1 MATASSTA
9 DVGVQRLARRRL
21 TVATMLSDLIRH
33 RSLVFALLVRQLQA
47 RYRGS
52 VLGFVWTFLNPLLL
66 MAVYAL
72 VFRFFMRLAVDNY
85 ALFLLAGLLPWTW
98 FASSLSEGTNSIV
111 GGSSL
116 VTKSL
121 FPTEI
126 LPTVVVLA
134 NMVNFLL
141 SIPLLLVAAW
151 LYGLPIHLLPWLSLV
166 PVIVLQLVFTLGA
179 VLALAALNV
188 HYRDVQH
195 VVANLLLLWFFLTPI
210 VYPVWQ
216 VPESMQPLFWV
227 NPMALFA
234 ESYQAV
240 FVHSAWPELE
250 TLAMLALYAL
260 VSLLVGAKIFD
271 GYRDTFPEL
280 V

>member
-1 MATASSTA
+1 MRSAST
-9 DVGVQRLARRRL
+9 
-21 TVATMLSDLIRH
+21 
-33 RSLVFALLVRQLQA
+33 RSLSAGPAGHALSLVTTATDLVHHRALVTALLVRQLKL

-72 VFRFFMRLAVDNY
+72 VFRFYMRIAVPNY

-98 FASSLSEGTNSIV
+98 FSSSLGEGTNAIV
-111 GGSSL
+111 GGSGL

-126 LPTVVVLA
+126 LPAVVVLS

-141 SIPLLLVAAW
+141 SIPLLLVAGW
-151 LYGLPIHLLPWLSLV
+151 LYGVTPSPLSFVFLV
-166 PVIVLQLVFTLGA
+166 PVIALQCGFTLGI

-195 VVANLLLLWFFLTPI
+195 IVANFLLLWFFLTPI
-210 VYPVWQ
+210 VYPASQ
-216 VPESMQPLFWV
+216 VPPEMHALLWANPLA
-227 NPMALFA
+227 M
-234 ESYQAV
+234 
-240 FVHSAWPELE
+240 FVEAYHAIFVAASWPKLE
-250 TLAMLALYAL
+250 TLAMLLAYTLAALL
-260 VSLLVGAKIFD
+260 IGAKIFD

>member
-1 MATASSTA
+1 MAVSVSQRVASRASGPSFAALTMVA
-9 DVGVQRLARRRL
+9 DLV
-21 TVATMLSDLIRH
+21 RH
-33 RSLVFALLVRQLQA
+33 RSLVLALLERELKA

-52 VLGFVWTFLNPLLL
+52 ILGFVWTFLNPLLL

-72 VFRFFMRLAVDNY
+72 VFRFYMRIAVPNY

-98 FASSLSEGTNSIV
+98 FSSSLADGTNAIV

-126 LPTVVVLA
+126 LPAVVVLS
-134 NMVNFLL
+134 NMVNFAL
-141 SIPLLLVAAW
+141 SIPLLALAGWAYGVPFNPVAW
-151 LYGLPIHLLPWLSLV
+151 LWLV
-166 PVIVLQLVFTLGA
+166 PVMVLQCVFTLGL
-179 VLALAALNV
+179 VLSLAALNV

-210 VYPVWQ
+210 VYPASQ
-216 VPESMQPLFWV
+216 VPERLHLLLWA
-227 NPMALFA
+227 NPVALFTA
-234 ESYQAV
+234 IYRDI
-240 FVHSAWPELE
+240 FVTPAWPNLE
-250 TLAMLALYAL
+250 AFGALTIYAL
-260 VSLLVGAKIFD
+260 ASILVGAKIFD

>member
-1 MATASSTA
+1 VAVSVSQRVASRASGPSFAALTMAANL
-9 DVGVQRLARRRL
+9 V
-21 TVATMLSDLIRH
+21 RH
-33 RSLVFALLVRQLQA
+33 RSLVLALLERELKA

-52 VLGFVWTFLNPLLL
+52 ILGFVWTFLNPLLL

-72 VFRFFMRLAVDNY
+72 VFRFYMRIAVANY

-98 FASSLSEGTNSIV
+98 FSSSLADGTNAIV

-126 LPTVVVLA
+126 LPVVVVLS
-134 NMVNFLL
+134 NMVNFAL
-141 SIPLLLVAAW
+141 SIPLLALAGWAYGVSFSPLAW
-151 LYGLPIHLLPWLSLV
+151 LWLV
-166 PVIVLQLVFTLGA
+166 PVMVLQCVFTLGL
-179 VLALAALNV
+179 VLSLAALNV

-210 VYPVWQ
+210 VYPASQ
-216 VPESMQPLFWV
+216 VPERLHLLLWA
-227 NPMALFA
+227 NPVALFT
-234 ESYQAV
+234 EIYRDI
-240 FVHSAWPELE
+240 FVTPAWPNLE
-250 TLAMLALYAL
+250 AFGVLTIYAL
-260 VSLLVGAKIFD
+260 VSILVGAKIFD

>member
-1 MATASSTA
+1 MTEALRAMPRRITRPPFAALTTAA
-9 DVGVQRLARRRL
+9 DLV
-21 TVATMLSDLIRH
+21 RH
-33 RSLVFALLVRQLQA
+33 RALVWALLVRQLKV

-72 VFRFFMRLAVDNY
+72 VFRFYMRIAVPNY
-85 ALFLLAGLLPWTW
+85 ALFLLAGLLPWQW
-98 FASSLSEGTNSIV
+98 FASSLNEGTNAIV

-141 SIPLLLVAAW
+141 SIPLLVVAGW
-151 LYGLPIHLLPWLSLV
+151 IYGIAPSPLPWLSLV
-166 PVIVLQLVFTLGA
+166 PVIVLQCGFTLGL

-195 VVANLLLLWFFLTPI
+195 IVSNLLLLWFFLTPI
-210 VYPVWQ
+210 VYPESQ
-216 VPESMQPLFWV
+216 VPERMRALLLL
-227 NPMALFA
+227 NPIALFIHA
-234 ESYQAV
+234 YHDV
-240 FVHSAWPELE
+240 LVHASWPSPE
-250 TLAMLALYAL
+250 TVGLLALYTVISL
-260 VSLLVGAKIFD
+260 VVGARIYD
-271 GYRDTFPEL
+271 AYRDTFPEL

>member
-1 MATASSTA
+1 VAVSVSQGVASTPSFAALTMAA
-9 DVGVQRLARRRL
+9 DLV
-21 TVATMLSDLIRH
+21 RH
-33 RSLVFALLVRQLQA
+33 RSLVVALLVRELKA

-52 VLGFVWTFLNPLLL
+52 ILGFIWTFLNPLLL

-72 VFRFFMRLAVDNY
+72 VFRFYMRIAVPNY

-98 FASSLSEGTNSIV
+98 FSSSLADGTNAIV

-126 LPTVVVLA
+126 LPAVVVLS
-134 NMVNFLL
+134 NMVNFAL
-141 SIPLLLVAAW
+141 SIPLLALAGWAYGVSFSPLAW
-151 LYGLPIHLLPWLSLV
+151 LWLV
-166 PVIVLQLVFTLGA
+166 PVMALQCVFTLGL
-179 VLALAALNV
+179 VLSLAALNV

-210 VYPVWQ
+210 VYPPSQ
-216 VPESMQPLFWV
+216 VPERLHPLLWA
-227 NPMALFA
+227 NPVALFT
-234 ESYQAV
+234 EIYRDI
-240 FVHSAWPELE
+240 FVTPVGPNLE
-250 TLAMLALYAL
+250 AFGALTIYAL
-260 VSLLVGAKIFD
+260 VSILVGAKIFD

>member
-1 MATASSTA
+1 VAVFVSQGVTGRASVPSFAAFTMMA
-9 DVGVQRLARRRL
+9 
-21 TVATMLSDLIRH
+21 DLVRH
-33 RSLVFALLVRQLQA
+33 RSLVLALLVRELKV

-52 VLGFVWTFLNPLLL
+52 ILGFVWTFLNPLLL

-72 VFRFFMRLAVDNY
+72 VFRYYMRIAVPNY

-98 FASSLSEGTNSIV
+98 FASSLADGTNAIV

-126 LPTVVVLA
+126 LPTVVVLS
-134 NMVNFLL
+134 NMVNFAL
-141 SIPLLLVAAW
+141 SIPLLAFAGWAYGVSFSPLAW
-151 LYGLPIHLLPWLSLV
+151 LCLV
-166 PVIVLQLVFTLGA
+166 PVMALQCVFTLGL
-179 VLALAALNV
+179 VLSLSALNV

-210 VYPVWQ
+210 VYPASQ
-216 VPESMQPLFWV
+216 VPERLHPLLWM
-227 NPMALFA
+227 NPVALFT
-234 ESYQAV
+234 EIYRDI
-240 FVHSAWPELE
+240 FVTPTWPDVRGFGLMA
-250 TLAMLALYAL
+250 TYAL
-260 VSLLVGAKIFD
+260 ASVLVGAKIFD

>member
-1 MATASSTA
+1 VAVSEAHPLPRRVARPPFAVWNTAH
-9 DVGVQRLARRRL
+9 
-21 TVATMLSDLIRH
+21 DLVRH
-33 RSLVFALLVRQLQA
+33 RALVWALLVRQLKV

-72 VFRFFMRLAVDNY
+72 VFRFYMRIAVPNY
-85 ALFLLAGLLPWTW
+85 ALFLLAGLLPWQW
-98 FASSLSEGTNSIV
+98 FASSLNEGTNAIV

-141 SIPLLLVAAW
+141 SIPLLWIAGW
-151 LYGLPIHLLPWLSLV
+151 IYGIAPSPLPWLSLV
-166 PVIVLQLVFTLGA
+166 PVIVLQFGFTLGL

-195 VVANLLLLWFFLTPI
+195 IVSNLLLLWFFLTPI
-210 VYPVWQ
+210 VYPESQ
-216 VPESMQPLFWV
+216 VPEQMRGLLLL
-227 NPMALFA
+227 NPMALFTHGYHEVLVNA
-234 ESYQAV
+234 SWPSLESV
-240 FVHSAWPELE
+240 G
-250 TLAMLALYAL
+250 MLCAYAAA
-260 VSLLVGAKIFD
+260 SLLIGTKIYD
-271 GYRDTFPEL
+271 AYRDTFPEL

>member
-1 MATASSTA
+1 MALSESRALPR
-9 DVGVQRLARRRL
+9 RLARPPFAVL
-21 TVATMLSDLIRH
+21 TTAQDLIRH
-33 RSLVFALLVRQLQA
+33 RSLVWALLVRQLKV

-72 VFRFFMRLAVDNY
+72 VFRFYMRIAVPNY
-85 ALFLLAGLLPWTW
+85 ALFLLAGLLPWQW
-98 FASSLSEGTNSIV
+98 FASSLNEGTNAVV

-141 SIPLLLVAAW
+141 SIPLLWIAGW
-151 LYGLPIHLLPWLSLV
+151 IYGIAPSPLPWLSLL
-166 PVIVLQLVFTLGA
+166 PVIVLQFAFTLGL

-195 VVANLLLLWFFLTPI
+195 IVSNLLLLWFFLTPI
-210 VYPVWQ
+210 VYPESQ
-216 VPESMQPLFWV
+216 VPEAMRPLLLL
-227 NPMALFA
+227 NPMALFIHGYHDVLVQ
-234 ESYQAV
+234 S
-240 FVHSAWPELE
+240 SWPSLE
-250 TLAMLALYAL
+250 ILGALTLYAL
-260 VSLLVGAKIFD
+260 IALLVGAKIYD
-271 GYRDTFPEL
+271 AYRDTFPEL